1 MLFERN
7 CPGCGRPARTIC
19 ADCVQMLVRAGA
31 VHVDGAT
38 WAKAAVVYDDLAA
51 SLILAGKNRGRRDI
65 LRHLAQALVPAV
77 PPSTQVITWV
87 PANTARRRER
97 GYDQG
102 KIIAGT
108 VARAVGLPAQQLLRR
123 QAGPSQVG
131 QNRAGRLAGPYLK
144 CSATDLTEIL
154 LVDDV
159 MTTGASLTTATAA
172 LKDGGA
178 HTVWALTVAAV
189 P

>member
-19 ADCVQMLVRAGA
+19 TDCGQLLVRAGL
-31 VHVDGAT
+31 VHVDGAD
-38 WAKAAVVYDDLAA
+38 WAKAAVIYDDLAA

-65 LRHLAQALVPAV
+65 LRHLAQVLVPAV
-77 PPSTQVITWV
+77 PPDAQVITWV
-87 PANTARRRER
+87 PANTASRRER

-102 KIIAGT
+102 KIIAST

-131 QNRAGRLAGPYLK
+131 QTRAGRLAGPYLE
-144 CSATDLTEIL
+144 SFATDLTQIV

-159 MTTGASLTTATAA
+159 MTTGASLTAATAA

-178 HTVWALTVAAV
+178 HAVWALTVAAV